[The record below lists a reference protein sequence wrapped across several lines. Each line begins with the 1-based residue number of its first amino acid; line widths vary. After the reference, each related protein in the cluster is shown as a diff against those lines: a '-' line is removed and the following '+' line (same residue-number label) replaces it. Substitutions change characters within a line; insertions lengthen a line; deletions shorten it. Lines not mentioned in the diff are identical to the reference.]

1 VTDAAAVTIIRPRE
15 CGHPRTQRRT
25 ATVEPCP
32 PSCFC
37 AFLAIASE
45 LLLLAFLTL
54 MPLIA
59 CATDPATRQG
69 LIIALITVV
78 ILMVIAFLWW
88 FLDPCC
94 RPTRCELSRI
104 LFWVFSWALLIL
116 GIIAIFCTLL
126 VIPFGLAYLL
136 AQQFFLRMINDGPC
150 GPPPDIFSWPFPACR

>member
-1 VTDAAAVTIIRPRE
+1 MTDAAAVTIIRPRE

-37 AFLAIASE
+37 AFLAIASG

>member
-1 VTDAAAVTIIRPRE
+1 VPAVLLLRVPGDRKRAAAAGLPD
-15 CGHPRTQRRT
+15 
-25 ATVEPCP
+25 AD
-32 PSCFC
+32 
-37 AFLAIASE
+37 
-45 LLLLAFLTL
+45 
-54 MPLIA
+54 
-59 CATDPATRQG
+59 ATDRLRNRPGNAAGPDHRADHRGDPHG
-69 LIIALITVV
+69 L
-78 ILMVIAFLWW
+78 AFLWW